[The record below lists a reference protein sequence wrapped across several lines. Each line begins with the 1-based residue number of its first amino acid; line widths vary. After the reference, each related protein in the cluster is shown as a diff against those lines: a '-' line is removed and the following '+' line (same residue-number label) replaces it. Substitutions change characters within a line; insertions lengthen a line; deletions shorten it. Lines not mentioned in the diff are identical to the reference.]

1 MRQDSDDD
9 LGAMMARNVSA
20 TTSRGRDSTKDK
32 AGKRISRSRSRSS
45 SVLRKSKKK
54 DDAPDA
60 PRRSKSRDDE
70 TRSVSSRKSTK
81 SSRSKKIR
89 RNKSGDSSSKVR
101 SSSRPRTK
109 TTEAATRTSESSLND
124 VDDKKEKKKSK
135 KIRRVRRPGA
145 DPDGGE
151 DEWTISSKSVKSAKS
166 TRSSKSSR
174 SKISRLKSKSGSS
187 TSKNKVSKQFNET
200 SSRVEAIR
208 EPVLSSEG
216 VVLKDEMDNLF
227 PLPMDN
233 ENKASKTKRNG
244 GSITSDNDKQSKSV
258 LAGSSKSLNSTS
270 NHSAFGIMTNK
281 AAEASAEAAL
291 SRVAAMS
298 SVEVDVPG
306 PERRERPSRRNS
318 ASSFRSKDQYNR
330 LHRDSGL
337 SGMTSLG
344 DDDDRSFRSRGSASN
359 QLTAMTALQKRM
371 DEYKAETENLQ
382 KRLYEA
388 LAELEQSNKTCR
400 GEKER
405 ADAAEGKISGAI
417 AGANEELEKIREEKA
432 FLIESIRDM
441 ETEFEKKDERV
452 SELQEVVETQLDT
465 VELLEDKLNKTEEE
479 LVLMEEEITELIDVV
494 EEKNKTSEQINQAKS
509 KGQGRVAKMVS
520 MREDLAKR
528 KNSIHEKVENSR
540 RVLSSS
546 GSPDR
551 TSKNSLTVAPVSGSN
566 GDIEKLQK
574 ELKAREAKLKDDMDE
589 CKDRE
594 QRLDTWEKELFDFED
609 QLKKENE
616 RIGISSKEAASSN
629 SQHEALIASLRE
641 DKEGLRKNQIETQS
655 KLKKLQF
662 ENDDLRVQLERV
674 TRMATENVRQIPVK
688 NNDLENAKLLVEK
701 KEKMIKSLEEKIAL
715 LEANGGGSNQAEEEA
730 KDLLIRELQNQLVNA
745 KKEASALSSGTYV
758 TRLKLEIKKLR
769 ESVRDLKKNL
779 REGDAASKAY
789 LQKKDDSM
797 RLMEKQMTKLKIELE
812 RRDKREKNF
821 GADSHQI
828 ADSDLQAH
836 IEDLE
841 DEISHWKSTN
851 AALENE
857 IEDLKT
863 RADAPDFYTSDDDID
878 DDCSIG
884 SLASVNS
891 RMSLSVS
898 HEDNFFLSNSTHSL
912 SLDRS
917 SHSVGGEPQTP
928 NRALRTVSNLWSKMR
943 NAPEPPSATQS
954 FPYGPGTLN
963 D

>member
-1 MRQDSDDD
+1 MRQDSDHD
-9 LGAMMARNVSA
+9 LGLSAMMAANVSA
-20 TTSRGRDSTKDK
+20 TTSRGRDKTKEK
-32 AGKRISRSRSRSS
+32 GGKRISRSRSRSS

-54 DDAPDA
+54 DGAPDA
-60 PRRSKSRDDE
+60 PKRSKSRDDE

-89 RNKSGDSSSKVR
+89 RNKSGDSSSRPR
-101 SSSRPRTK
+101 SSSKIRKPSSV
-109 TTEAATRTSESSLND
+109 EASTRTSETSLND
-124 VDDKKEKKKSK
+124 TDKKKEKKKSK
-135 KIRRVRRPGA
+135 KIRRVRRSSSEG
-145 DPDGGE
+145 DGGE
-151 DEWTISSKSVKSAKS
+151 DEYTISSKSAKSARS
-166 TRSSKSSR
+166 SRSSKSSR

-187 TSKNKVSKQFNET
+187 ISKNKVSKQFNET

-208 EPVLSSEG
+208 EPVLSNEG
-216 VVLKDEMDNLF
+216 VILKDEMDNLF

-233 ENKASKTKRNG
+233 GNKSKSKRNG
-244 GSITSDNDKQSKSV
+244 GSINSDNDKKPKSI

-281 AAEASAEAAL
+281 EAEASAEAAL
-291 SRVAAMS
+291 SRVAAMTS
-298 SVEVDVPG
+298 TEADAPG
-306 PERRERPSRRNS
+306 PERRERMSRRGSNS
-318 ASSFRSKDQYNR
+318 SWRSKDQYNR

-337 SGMTSLG
+337 TSMTSMG
-344 DDDDRSFRSRGSASN
+344 DDDERSYRSSRSASN
-359 QLTAMTALQKRM
+359 NLTAMTALQKRM

-400 GEKER
+400 DAKER
-405 ADAAEGKISGAI
+405 AEAAEGKMSGH
-417 AGANEELEKIREEKA
+417 NEELEKIREEKA
-432 FLIESIRDM
+432 FLIESVRDM
-441 ETEFEKKDERV
+441 ESEFEKKDERV
-452 SELQEVVETQLDT
+452 LELQEAVETQLDA
-465 VELLEDKLNKTEEE
+465 VEFLEDKLNKTEEE
-479 LVLMEEEITELIDVV
+479 LVLMEEEITELIGVV
-494 EEKNKTSEQINQAKS
+494 EEKNKTSEQIEKAKA

-520 MREDLAKR
+520 MRENLIKR
-528 KNSIHEKVENSR
+528 KNSIHGQVENSR
-540 RVLSSS
+540 KVVSSS
-546 GSPDR
+546 GTPDR
-551 TSKNSLTVAPVSGSN
+551 SSKNSLKSVSESN
-566 GDIEKLQK
+566 GEIEKLQK

-589 CKDRE
+589 CKNRE
-594 QRLDTWEKELFDFED
+594 QRLDTWEKELFDLED

-616 RIGISSKEAASSN
+616 RIGISSKEAASAN
-629 SQHEALIASLRE
+629 SQHGALIASLQE

-662 ENDDLRVQLERV
+662 ENDDLRVKLERV
-674 TRMATENVRQIPVK
+674 TRMATENHRRIPTK
-688 NNDLENAKLLVEK
+688 NNDLETAKALVEK
-701 KEKMIKSLEEKIAL
+701 KEKMIKSLEEKVAL
-715 LEANGGGSNQAEEEA
+715 LEANGGGTSQTEEEA
-730 KDLLIRELQNQLVNA
+730 KDLLIRELQNQLVTA
-745 KKEASALSSGTYV
+745 KKQASSLSSGTYV

-779 REGDAASKAY
+779 KEADTTYKSN

-797 RLMEKQMTKLKIELE
+797 RLLEKQMTKLKIELE

-851 AALENE
+851 ADLENE
-857 IEDLKT
+857 IEDLKAN
-863 RADAPDFYTSDDDID
+863 RASQPDFYTSDDDID

-898 HEDNFFLSNSTHSL
+898 HEDDFFLSDSTHSVG
-912 SLDRS
+912 LDRS
-917 SHSVGGEPQTP
+917 THSVGEPQTP

-943 NAPEPPSATQS
+943 NAPEPPSAVQS